1 MIAALELQHAD
12 GWNDDERNALRAMAP
27 VLAQIADLH
36 AWPARDK
43 RRLVAL
49 IRAKG
54 GDEYR
59 YFALM
64 ARFSRLRDGLNV
76 VTQNAGA

>member
-1 MIAALELQHAD
+1 MLAALGLQD
-12 GWNDDERNALRAMAP
+12 TRGWNNDERNALRAMAL
-27 VLAQIADLH
+27 VLAQIADLR

-43 RRLVAL
+43 RRLIAL

-64 ARFSRLRDGLNV
+64 ARFSRLRDGLNAV
-76 VTQNAGA
+76 AENAGA

>member
-1 MIAALELQHAD
+1 MIEALGLKNAR
-12 GWNDDERNALRAMAP
+12 GWNDDQRYALRALAP

-36 AWPARDK
+36 VWPARDK
-43 RRLVAL
+43 RRLIAL

-64 ARFSRLRDGLNV
+64 ARFSRLRDGLNAV
-76 VTQNAGA
+76 AENAGA